1 MGKADE
7 ERLVIGVQ
15 KYPCLYGKA
24 VSAFHNKNQKKN
36 GWETVPKDIGLETGE
51 AVKNTFSTRVPP
63 L

>member
-15 KYPCLYGKA
+15 KYPRLYGKA

-36 GWETVPKDIGLETGE
+36 ARETVAEDIGLETGQ
-51 AVKNTFSTRVPP
+51 AAKNVFSTRVPP